1 MEKLVSK
8 SPEIKCAVAGAVAG
22 ALNGFF
28 GAGGGMLLVP
38 LLIRWVRLEER
49 KAFATSV
56 FIILP
61 LCVVS
66 AVVYLLKFRI
76 DIMLTLPYLIGG
88 LMGGFIG
95 GCCFKNIP
103 TALLHRA
110 FGLLLIY
117 GGVRILLQ

>member
-1 MEKLVSK
+1 MEKLNAL
-8 SPEIKCAVAGAVAG
+8 SPKIKCAVAGALAG

-28 GAGGGMLLVP
+28 GAGGGMVLVP
-38 LLIRWVRLEER
+38 LLIRLVKMDER

-76 DIMLTLPYLIGG
+76 DFMLTLPVTL
-88 LMGGFIG
+88 
-95 GCCFKNIP
+95 
-103 TALLHRA
+103 
-110 FGLLLIY
+110 
-117 GGVRILLQ
+117 